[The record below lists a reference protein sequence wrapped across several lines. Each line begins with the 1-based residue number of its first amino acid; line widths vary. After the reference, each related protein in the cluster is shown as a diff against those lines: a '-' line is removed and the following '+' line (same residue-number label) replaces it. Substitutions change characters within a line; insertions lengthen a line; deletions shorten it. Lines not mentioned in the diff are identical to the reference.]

1 MLDIFYFASFREAL
15 GQSQEQLPLA
25 SYKTVAC
32 LLDDLSKRGDAWQ
45 LALSANPNLQIAVNQ
60 TIADRSTRLTAG
72 DEIALFPPV
81 TGG

>member
-32 LLDDLSKRGDAWQ
+32 LLEDLATRGDAWQ
-45 LALSANPNLQIAVNQ
+45 VALSANPNLQIAVNQ
-60 TIADRSTRLTAG
+60 TIADRSTQLNAG
-72 DEIALFPPV
+72 DEVAFFPPV